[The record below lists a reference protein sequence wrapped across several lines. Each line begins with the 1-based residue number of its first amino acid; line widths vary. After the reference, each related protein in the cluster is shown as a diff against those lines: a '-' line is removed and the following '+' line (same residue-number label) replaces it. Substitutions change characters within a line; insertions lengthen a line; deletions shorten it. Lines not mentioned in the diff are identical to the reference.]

1 VALPIFV
8 TLSGTAN
15 AHRSKSKQS
24 SGEKSMNLR
33 HKAFRNVQGILTGVR
48 LFSLML
54 LFSQLIFGQGITT
67 GSISGTVQDPQ
78 QQVIAGASVT
88 AIQNGTNTPFAAK
101 TNSVGTFELRGLQV
115 GTYTVTIEASGFSK
129 TQVNN
134 VVTNVGRA
142 TSLGL
147 QTLGVASAEQSVTVE
162 ASAPIL
168 QTDTMQI
175 GESFQTKKLA
185 DLPVGNGLDIVTL
198 FTPGVAPAGDSGFSN
213 QGGAQFG
220 TNGQRPRD
228 NNFQLDGQSNNDTSI
243 GGPLIF
249 FGNQDAVAEVQVL
262 TNYSAEY
269 GRNTGTVVNYITKA
283 GTNNFHGS
291 AYEIYNGN
299 WLDSLANQDKSPLF
313 GVCPKGVAAG
323 TATAFTNSCTT
334 PVVPR
339 NVDNRDGGTIGGP
352 IWKDRLWFFGSANI
366 EPIRTGPTLASS
378 GGKLTPTANG
388 LAQLAAAFPNNA
400 AVAALKAI
408 GPLAVTKGSLTVG
421 APQMLPVDGVPIEFA
436 TVNRNVDALSN
447 DYEGTGRVDYQL
459 SQNDRIFGRYIY
471 QKQLF
476 TNIATTNLA
485 GVAAGQFVDIPSR
498 TYQVGVDWAH
508 TFSTTLINQTRFS
521 YNNTTVGFENG
532 GFPDC
537 NRASF
542 SKCPT
547 AVIFSDNTLGFGE
560 PTGFPQGRDV
570 IDYQVQDN
578 ATKQIGTH
586 ALKFG
591 GEYGRQKQPNF
602 FLPNSAGTFT
612 FSCLASCK
620 AGQQSDF
627 VSNTAAS
634 FLFADGPPSETFL
647 ENDGAFYLQD
657 DWRARNNLTLTFG
670 LRYEISSQAVNVLHD
685 ITVQRETNP
694 ATAFWDQSLPL
705 SRRTL
710 PSIPIATKNFA
721 PVVGFAYS
729 PTGGLFGS
737 NATVIRGGFRIAY
750 DPEFY
755 NLFTNVA
762 GGAPFINLGQ
772 VTNCPN
778 CLPAS
783 GNGADVRA
791 ADVGLIQRG
800 VDPGTR
806 KQTIVAPNLHNPY
819 AEQWNLGIQRQF
831 GSRVVGEA
839 RYVGNHGV
847 GLFQDV
853 DVNPALGPLITA
865 GFSNVI
871 PAGLTPCTTA
881 GTPGAKVG
889 YANCDRTRVLA
900 RSNIG
905 MSYYD
910 GLQTRLDVQA
920 FHGMTAGLTY
930 TYSHAIDTS
939 SEVFNSL
946 GGGSTLAYPQN
957 PFNITAPEHGNSGID
972 YPHITTLYLLYEVP
986 FFANQ
991 NGFFG
996 KLLGGWEVSPTY
1008 RFTSGQ
1014 PYTPVE
1020 TPGSGLGTGN
1030 NAGATLCD
1038 PTGAFSTTVSNCR
1051 PIVSNPN
1058 AAVDTVGA
1066 YTDSLQLVNY
1076 YTGAPVSNTAVHW
1089 IVNDN
1094 NAARVLGTPF
1104 GGSGRNSVR
1113 GDTINQ
1119 VNLALLKNFKFFS
1132 ERFTVQL
1139 RGVAYNVLNRQYRG
1153 VPDPIIDDGNFADAG
1168 GSFGNTYFN
1177 SNGGNPPQANSIFSG
1192 IDRRRI
1198 EVGAKIV
1205 F

>member
-1 VALPIFV
+1 M
-8 TLSGTAN
+8 TGTA
-15 AHRSKSKQS
+15 
-24 SGEKSMNLR
+24 
-33 HKAFRNVQGILTGVR
+33 
-48 LFSLML
+48 
-54 LFSQLIFGQGITT
+54 FGQGITT
-67 GSISGTVQDPQ
+67 GSISGVVQDPQ
-78 QQVIAGASVT
+78 QQVIPGATVT
-88 AIQNGTNTPFAAK
+88 AVQNGTNTPYTGK
-101 TNSVGTFELRGLQV
+101 TNAVGAFELRGLPV
-115 GTYTVTIEASGFSK
+115 GTYNVSIEASGFSK
-129 TQVNN
+129 TQLNEVA
-134 VVTNVGRA
+134 TNAGRA
-142 TSLGL
+142 TSLGQ
-147 QTLGVASAEQSVTVE
+147 QTLGLASTQQSVTVE

-175 GESFQTKKLA
+175 GETFQTQKLA

-198 FTPGVAPAGDSGFSN
+198 FTPGVVPAGDSGFSN

-220 TNGQRPRD
+220 ANGQRARD
-228 NNFQLDGQSNNDTSI
+228 NNFQLDGQSNNDTSL

-269 GRNTGTVVNYITKA
+269 GRNTGTVVNYITKT
-283 GTNNFHGS
+283 GTNGFHGS

-313 GVCPKGVAAG
+313 GICPKGVAAG
-323 TATAFTNSCTT
+323 TATAFSASCTE

-339 NVDNRDGGTIGGP
+339 NVDNRYGGTVGGP
-352 IWKDRLWFFGSANI
+352 ILKDRLWFFGSANI
-366 EPIRTGPTLASS
+366 EPVRIGPTLASS

-388 LAQLAAAFPNNA
+388 LAELAAAFPNNP

-408 GPLAVTKGSLTVG
+408 GPLAVTKGTVTLG
-421 APQMLPVDGVPIEFA
+421 APQVQMVDGVPIEFA
-436 TVNRNVDALSN
+436 SVTRNLSAISN
-447 DYEGTGRVDYQL
+447 DYEGSGRLDYQL

-476 TNIATTNLA
+476 TNAIVNGLA
-485 GVAAGQFVDIPSR
+485 GAAAGQFVDVPSR

-508 TFSTTLINQTRFS
+508 TFSPSLINQARFS

-537 NRASF
+537 NRANF
-542 SKCPT
+542 AKCPT
-547 AVIFSDNTLGFGE
+547 QVTFSDNTLGFGE
-560 PTGFPQGRDV
+560 TATFPQGRDV
-570 IDYQVQDN
+570 IDYQIQDN

-591 GEYGRQKQPNF
+591 GEYARQRQPNF
-602 FLPNSAGTFT
+602 FLPNAAGLFT

-620 AGQQSDF
+620 PGQQSDF
-627 VSNTAAS
+627 ISNTAAQ

-657 DWRARNNLTLTFG
+657 DWKVWSNLTLTLG

-685 ITVQRETNP
+685 ISLQRETNP
-694 ATAFWDQSLPL
+694 ATAFWSQSIPL

-721 PVVGFAYS
+721 PIIGFAYS
-729 PTGGLFGS
+729 PNGGLFGN

-772 VTNCPN
+772 VPHCPN

-783 GNGADVRA
+783 GNGADVRS
-791 ADVGLIQRG
+791 ADVGLIARG

-819 AEQWNLGIQRQF
+819 AEQWNFGVQRQI
-831 GSRVVGEA
+831 GSKIVGEV

-853 DVNPALGPLITA
+853 DVNPALGPLIAA
-865 GFSNVI
+865 GFRNVI
-871 PAGLTPCTTA
+871 PAGLTPC
-881 GTPGAKVG
+881 GTPGTPGFSGG
-889 YANCDRTRVLA
+889 YANCDLSRVLA
-900 RSNIG
+900 RSNVG
-905 MSYYD
+905 MSYYE

-920 FHGMTAGLTY
+920 FHGATVGATY
-930 TYSHAIDTS
+930 TFSHAIDTS
-939 SEVFNSL
+939 SEVYNSV

-957 PFNITAPEHGNSGID
+957 PFSSTEPERANGGLD
-972 YPHITTLYLLYEVP
+972 YPHIATVYIIYELP
-986 FFANQ
+986 LFAKQ
-991 NGFFG
+991 NGIVG
-996 KLLGGWEVSPTY
+996 RLLGGWQINPIY

-1020 TPGSGLGTGN
+1020 TPGSGLG
-1030 NAGATLCD
+1030 AGATLCD
-1038 PTGAFSTTVSNCR
+1038 PTGAFSTTFSNCR
-1051 PIVSNPN
+1051 PILGN
-1058 AAVDTVGA
+1058 ASAPVDTVGA
-1066 YTDSLQLVNY
+1066 YTNALQLVNY
-1076 YTGAPVSNTAVHW
+1076 YTGSPVTMNAVHW
-1089 IVNDN
+1089 IINDI
-1094 NAARVLGTPF
+1094 NAAKVLGTPF
-1104 GGSGRNSVR
+1104 GGVGRNTVR
-1113 GDTINQ
+1113 GDTISQ
-1119 VNLALLKNFKFFS
+1119 VNLALLKNVKLS
-1132 ERFTVQL
+1132 DRLTIQL

-1153 VPDPIIDDGNFADAG
+1153 VPDPIIDDGNFADQQS
-1168 GSFGNTYFN
+1168 SFGNTFFN
-1177 SNGGNPPQANSIFSG
+1177 SNGGNPPQANSVFSG

-1198 EVGAKIV
+1198 EVGGKII

>member
-1 VALPIFV
+1 MTLRCKSFESPLARVASAIASFSILLLL
-8 TLSGTAN
+8 LS
-15 AHRSKSKQS
+15 S
-24 SGEKSMNLR
+24 
-33 HKAFRNVQGILTGVR
+33 LT
-48 LFSLML
+48 
-54 LFSQLIFGQGITT
+54 FGQGITT
-67 GSISGTVQDPQ
+67 GSISGSVQDPQ
-78 QQVIAGASVT
+78 QQVIPNATVT
-88 AIQNGTNTPFAAK
+88 AVQIGTNTAFTGR
-101 TNSVGTFELRGLQV
+101 TNSVGAFEIRGLPV
-115 GTYTVTIEASGFSK
+115 GTYNVTIEASGFSK
-129 TQVNN
+129 TQINN
-134 VVTNVGRA
+134 VATNAGRA
-142 TSLGL
+142 TSVGL
-147 QTLGVASAEQSVTVE
+147 QTLGVASTQESVTVE

-220 TNGQRPRD
+220 TNGQRARN

-249 FGNQDAVAEVQVL
+249 FGNQDAVAEIQVL

-269 GRNTGTVVNYITKA
+269 GRNTGTVVNYITKS

-313 GVCPKGVAAG
+313 GVCPKGVAEG
-323 TATAFTNSCTT
+323 SATDFTPSCTKA
-334 PVVPR
+334 VVPR
-339 NVDNRDGGTIGGP
+339 NVDNRYGGTIGGP
-352 IWKDRLWFFGSANI
+352 IVKDKLWFFGSANI

-400 AVAALKAI
+400 AVAALKAV
-408 GPLAVTKGSLTVG
+408 GPLAVTKGTLTVG
-421 APQMLPVDGVPIEFA
+421 APQTQFVDGVPIEFA
-436 TVNRNVDALSN
+436 TVTRNVDAISN
-447 DYEGTGRVDYQL
+447 DYEGTGRLDYQL
-459 SQNDRIFGRYIY
+459 SQNDKIFGRYIY

-476 TNIATTNLA
+476 TNVATTNLA
-485 GVAAGQFVDIPSR
+485 GVAAGQFVDIPAQ
-498 TYQVGVDWAH
+498 TYQIGADWAH
-508 TFSTTLINQTRFS
+508 TFSPTFINQARFS

-537 NRASF
+537 NRGNF
-542 SKCPT
+542 TKCPT
-547 AVIFSDNTLGFGE
+547 QVTFSDNTLGFGE

-586 ALKFG
+586 AIKFG
-591 GEYGRQKQPNF
+591 GEFARQNQPNF
-602 FLPNSAGTFT
+602 FLPNSAGVFT

-620 AGQQSDF
+620 SGQQSDF
-627 VSNTAAS
+627 ISNTASS

-657 DWRARNNLTLTFG
+657 DWKLRSNLTLTLG
-670 LRYEISSQAVNVLHD
+670 LRYEIASQAINVLHD

-694 ATAFWDQSLPL
+694 STAFWNQSLPL

-710 PSIPIATKNFA
+710 PAIPIASKNFA
-721 PVVGFAYS
+721 PVLGFAYS
-729 PTGGLFGS
+729 PSGGWFGN

-783 GNGADVRA
+783 GNGADVRS
-791 ADVGLIQRG
+791 ADLGLIARG

-819 AEQWNLGIQRQF
+819 AEQWNFGVQRQF
-831 GSRVVGEA
+831 GSRIVGEA

-847 GLFQDV
+847 GLFQDL
-853 DVNPALGPLITA
+853 DVNPALGPLIAA
-865 GFSNVI
+865 GYSNVI
-871 PAGLTPCTTA
+871 PSGLTPCTTA
-881 GTPGAKVG
+881 GTPGFAVG
-889 YANCDRTRVLA
+889 YANCDRTRILSRANV
-900 RSNIG
+900 G
-905 MSYYD
+905 MSYYN
-910 GLQTRLDVQA
+910 GLQTRLDVQGW
-920 FHGMTAGLTY
+920 HGITAGATY
-930 TYSHAIDTS
+930 TYSHTIDTS

-957 PFNITAPEHGNSGID
+957 PFNVTAAERANSGID
-972 YPHITTLYLLYEVP
+972 YPHIATVYLLYELP
-986 FFANQ
+986 FFSDQ
-991 NGFFG
+991 HGILG
-996 KLLGGWEVSPTY
+996 HLLGGWEINPAY
-1008 RFTSGQ
+1008 RYTSGQ

-1020 TPGSGLGTGN
+1020 TPGSSLATSP
-1030 NAGATLCD
+1030 ATSAISATLCD
-1038 PTGAFSTTVSNCR
+1038 PTGAFSTQVSNCR

-1058 AAVDTVGA
+1058 APVDTVGA
-1066 YTDSLQLVNY
+1066 YTDGLQLVNY
-1076 YTGAPVSNTAVHW
+1076 YTGAPISNSAVHW
-1089 IVNDN
+1089 IINDV
-1094 NAARVLGTPF
+1094 NAATVLGTPF

-1113 GDTINQ
+1113 GDTISQ
-1119 VNLALLKNFKFFS
+1119 LNLSVLKNFKLS
-1132 ERFTVQL
+1132 ERFTMQL
-1139 RGVAYNVLNRQYRG
+1139 RGVAYNVMNRQYRG
-1153 VPDPIIDDGNFADAG
+1153 VPDPVIDDGNFADAQ
-1168 GSFGNTYFN
+1168 GSFGNTFFN
-1177 SNGGNPPQANSIFSG
+1177 SNGGNPPQANSVFSG

-1198 EVGAKIV
+1198 EVGAKII